1 MDRLSPYM
9 QAKLCEAISALL
21 EEEREASRP
30 RLSNFAHCLF
40 LLDLYKKE
48 IPSHLLNELH
58 AIMDDYVTIGEDG
71 QITFRSNEFVTEEK
85 AELAERLLSLYIDIM
100 GGNLVL

>member
-9 QAKLCEAISALL
+9 QAKLCEAISILL
-21 EEEREASRP
+21 EEEGEASRP

-48 IPSHLLNELH
+48 IPSHLLKELH
-58 AIMDDYVTIGEDG
+58 DIMNDYVTTGDDG
-71 QITFRSNEFVTEEK
+71 QITFRSSEFLSEK
-85 AELAERLLSLYIDIM
+85 NTDLAERLLSLYIDIM
-100 GGNLVL
+100 GGNLVF